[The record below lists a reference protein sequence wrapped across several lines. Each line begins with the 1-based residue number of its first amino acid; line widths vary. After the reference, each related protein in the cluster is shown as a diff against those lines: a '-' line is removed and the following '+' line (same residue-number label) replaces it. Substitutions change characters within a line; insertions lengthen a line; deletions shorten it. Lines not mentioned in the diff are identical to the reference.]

1 MVNRELHAV
10 EAARSVLLELMGLLN
25 KYRASVVV
33 IGGWAANLLPSKGIL
48 PHSGTV
54 DVDLVLDHEK
64 IPERDE
70 TSIMDVLLS
79 KGYRKGRERFQYFR
93 TVVTDLGPVDVRVD
107 FLTPETEKKAPGGSY
122 RAVQGVDTLTLRGGE
137 LAFIQTVESEVGG
150 RLPDG
155 ENVAVSVQV
164 TSTVPFLVLKSL
176 ALFDRRE
183 RKDAYD
189 IYHRL
194 KNYPEEIEDL
204 VKEFEPYL
212 DHELVR
218 EGLERLAMFFSRF
231 DSEGPRFVADSM
243 APEDPE
249 EKTIL
254 KRDAYELVN
263 SLLEEL
269 GIGEAE

>member
-1 MVNRELHAV
+1 MR
-10 EAARSVLLELMGLLN
+10 LLS
-25 KYRASVVV
+25 KHRDSVVV
-33 IGGWAANLLPSKGIL
+33 IGGWAADLLPSKGIF

-54 DVDLVLDHEK
+54 DVDLVLDHQK
-64 IPERDE
+64 IPEQDE

-93 TVVTDLGPVDVRVD
+93 TVVTDIGSVDVRVD
-107 FLTPETEKKAPGGSY
+107 FLTPETDEKAPGGSY
-122 RAVQGVDTLTLRGGE
+122 RAVQGVDTLTLKGGD
-137 LAFIQTVESEVGG
+137 LAFVRTEEREVEGK
-150 RLPDG
+150 LPDG

-194 KNYPEEIEDL
+194 KNYPGEIEDL

-212 DHELVR
+212 DYGLVR
-218 EGLERLAMFFSRF
+218 EGLDRLAIFFSRSY
-231 DSEGPRFVADSM
+231 SEGPQFVADFM
-243 APEDPE
+243 APEDYAV
-249 EKTIL
+249 KVVGL
-254 KRDAYELVN
+254 
-263 SLLEEL
+263 
-269 GIGEAE
+269 